1 MNNSCKETPSIG
13 KKLELVSP
21 LHGTSTIVVGHPV
34 LSTTSIGHPKGC
46 TLSKNKSSWMQR
58 NCCTSLAMIE
68 LWDRLFDEA
77 YRADVKIH
85 TDNGTIIY
93 AHASILGFASPV
105 FRSMFKKS
113 RSRGIISIPI
123 RGVPAEAVRIFI
135 RFLYTSCYEQ
145 AQVEEHVLSLLVL
158 SHAFAVP
165 KLKRECEYQLEHLL
179 LNVDNVVDV
188 FQLAL
193 LCDAPRLSIICHRFM
208 LRSFNAVSSSA
219 GWKAMRESHPA
230 LEKELLESVRE
241 EDRRQKEKMRKREE
255 RKIYAELY
263 EAMEALVEI
272 CRDKVQK
279 EDQKACKYEGCRGL
293 ESLVRH
299 FYGCKLRVSGGCPH
313 CKRMWQLLELHA
325 RLCANSNAC
334 RVPLCRRFKQKIAK
348 ANKKKR
354 KKKDE
359 TKWNIL
365 ARKVLRSK
373 SITGA
378 PYFRLALS

>member
-1 MNNSCKETPSIG
+1 MT
-13 KKLELVSP
+13 
-21 LHGTSTIVVGHPV
+21 
-34 LSTTSIGHPKGC
+34 
-46 TLSKNKSSWMQR
+46 
-58 NCCTSLAMIE
+58 E

-85 TDNGTIIY
+85 TDSGIIIY

-105 FRSMFKKS
+105 FRSMFKKP
-113 RSRGIISIPI
+113 RSKNIFSIPI
-123 RGVPAEAVRIFI
+123 RGVPPEAVRIFI

-145 AQVEEHVLSLLVL
+145 AQMEEHVLSLLVL

-179 LNVDNVVDV
+179 LNVDNIVDV

-193 LCDAPRLSIICHRFM
+193 LCDAPRLNIICHRFM
-208 LRSFNAVSSSA
+208 LKSFKAVSSSA

-230 LEKELLESVRE
+230 LEKELLESVRV
-241 EDRRQKEKMRKREE
+241 EDRRQREKMRKLEE
-255 RKIYAELY
+255 RKIYVELY
-263 EAMEALVEI
+263 EAMETLI
-272 CRDKVQK
+272 HMCRDGPHSQELK
-279 EDQKACKYEGCRGL
+279 EDQKACKYEGCKGL

-299 FYGCKLRVSGGCPH
+299 FSGCKLRVSGDCSH

-325 RLCANSNAC
+325 RLCVNSNAC
-334 RVPLCRRFKQKIAK
+334 RVPQCRKLKQKIAK

-354 KKKDE
+354 KKTE
-359 TKWNIL
+359 EMKWNIL
-365 ARKVLRSK
+365 AKKVVRSK

-378 PYFRLALS
+378 PYFRLPSS